1 MTTKQNEIHICR
13 SFAYLFIICIRERL
27 VSDQGILRT
36 LVKECYVYPTY
47 YLSTY
52 CTFNEYVV
60 PRNRRSFAF
69 SYKIQVKYEK
79 QMIWTSKILFI
90 FNRIIFCDGEMVNFL
105 LFESLEYLRI
115 FLNHFLHFV
124 CGISYVYVFLSH
136 RT

>member
-36 LVKECYVYPTY
+36 LLKECYATF

-60 PRNRRSFAF
+60 PRNRRLFAF
-69 SYKIQVKYEK
+69 SYKIQVSTKNKWFEQVKRCSFLIESYFVMAKWPIFFYLNHLNIYEYFW
-79 QMIWTSKILFI
+79 ITFCILYAAFLMFI
-90 FNRIIFCDGEMVNFL
+90 F
-105 LFESLEYLRI
+105 
-115 FLNHFLHFV
+115 
-124 CGISYVYVFLSH
+124 FLSH